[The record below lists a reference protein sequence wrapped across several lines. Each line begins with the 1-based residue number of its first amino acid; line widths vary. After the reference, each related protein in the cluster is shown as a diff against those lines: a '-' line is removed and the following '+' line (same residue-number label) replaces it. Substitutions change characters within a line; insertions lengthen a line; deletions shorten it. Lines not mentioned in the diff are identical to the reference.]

1 MSKGLIAAEALI
13 DAAIEY
19 DSSVLKNKEILVE
32 KVLKAVNSVLSSSSK
47 YVNEGAHLK
56 FYVKKYLE
64 DK

>member
-56 FYVKKYLE
+56 CYVKQYLE